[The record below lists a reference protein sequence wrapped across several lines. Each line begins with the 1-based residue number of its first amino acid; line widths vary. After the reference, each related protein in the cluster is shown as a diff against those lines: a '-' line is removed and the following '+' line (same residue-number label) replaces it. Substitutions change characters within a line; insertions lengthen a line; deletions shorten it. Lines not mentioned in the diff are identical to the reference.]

1 LHDKQQREELASE
14 LGLTI
19 GTLRVRINRIK
30 KIQ

>member
-1 LHDKQQREELASE
+1 MTNSSGEELASE